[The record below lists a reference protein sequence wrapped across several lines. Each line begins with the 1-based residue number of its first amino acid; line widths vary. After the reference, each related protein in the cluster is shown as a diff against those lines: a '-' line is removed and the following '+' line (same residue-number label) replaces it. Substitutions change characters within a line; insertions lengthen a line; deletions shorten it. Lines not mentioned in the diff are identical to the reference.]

1 MMYTNLS
8 CIVKGLIAILFG
20 FLAIFLP
27 GPLQTTF
34 IGLFW
39 VFIVIGIAIFLL
51 LATTSR
57 SDESLF
63 WFGLAAA
70 LVITCALSLFAQL
83 VITLVFM
90 LIIAGI
96 AFYSGFSDIN
106 YALRFPKTKY
116 YMIIG
121 MFLISVL
128 LLGVLFRTLPVTELD
143 KVVLRILGT
152 FALIFG
158 IFSIAI
164 GLHEPADPA
173 APAIAPGP
181 IQKKFFTCSCKP
193 PREK

>member
-1 MMYTNLS
+1 MYTNLS
-8 CIVKGLIAILFG
+8 CIVKGLIAIIFG
-20 FLAIFLP
+20 VLAIFLP

-34 IGLFW
+34 IALFW
-39 VFIVIGIAIFLL
+39 VFIAVGIAIFLL

-63 WFGLAAA
+63 WFGLAAV
-70 LVITCALSLFAQL
+70 LVIIGALSFFAQV
-83 VITLVFM
+83 VIILVFM

-96 AFYSGFSDIN
+96 AFYSGFTDIS
-106 YALRFPKTKY
+106 YALEFPKTKY

-128 LLGVLFRTLPVTELD
+128 LLGVLFHYLQITELY
-143 KVVLRILGT
+143 KIILRILGT

-164 GLHEPADPA
+164 GLHEPSAPV
-173 APAIAPGP
+173 APAPAPEP
-181 IQKKFFTCSCKP
+181 SQVKFVAGTCETPK
-193 PREK
+193 EK

>member
-39 VFIVIGIAIFLL
+39 VFIVIGIAIFRL

-63 WFGLAAA
+63 WFGLAAV

-106 YALRFPKTKY
+106 YALRFLKTKY
-116 YMIIG
+116 
-121 MFLISVL
+121 
-128 LLGVLFRTLPVTELD
+128 
-143 KVVLRILGT
+143 
-152 FALIFG
+152 
-158 IFSIAI
+158 
-164 GLHEPADPA
+164 
-173 APAIAPGP
+173 
-181 IQKKFFTCSCKP
+181 
-193 PREK
+193 